1 MNPFS
6 DKQAGYIA
14 RADTGIGKAVNFD
27 FQFRR
32 DQLRKKPNQLSKS
45 GIVS

>member
-1 MNPFS
+1 MNPLS
-6 DKQAGYIA
+6 DKQAGYITK
-14 RADTGIGKAVNFD
+14 ADPGIGKAVNFD

-32 DQLRKKPNQLSKS
+32 DQLRKKPNQLSQS